1 MSTSIS
7 VSFHSSYFDH
17 SDCFLGGD
25 GPKKKLLEEVI
36 FREDLSSRVALH
48 PAVPHSKARGVLIQ
62 GDVFINASLTEAF
75 CIAIVE
81 AAAAGLVVVSTRV
94 GGVPEVLPP
103 DMLILADPTPDS
115 LIEAVETALR
125 RVGYIDRREQHRH
138 IAEMYSWWR
147 VAERTES
154 VYDVTVESQREDT
167 LADDILRL
175 LQCGPVAGVIFA
187 LLAMALRIVA
197 MVVEWWWPS
206 ASIEVVPD
214 FAHQSGA
221 RTGQSR

>member
-1 MSTSIS
+1 MSISIS
-7 VSFHSSYFDH
+7 VSFHPSYSDH
-17 SDCFLGGD
+17 SDPFSGGD

-48 PAVPHSKARGVLIQ
+48 PAVPHSEARGVLIQ

-103 DMLILADPTPDS
+103 GMLILADPTPDS

-125 RVGYIDRREQHRH
+125 RVGYIDRREQHRR
-138 IAEMYSWWR
+138 IAKMYSWWR

-154 VYDVTVESQREDT
+154 VYDMTVASQREDA

-197 MVVEWWWPS
+197 TVVEWWRPRT
-206 ASIEVVPD
+206 SIEVVPD
-214 FAHQSGA
+214 FVNQSGA
-221 RTGQSR
+221 RTG